1 VSVRQGSVDFG
12 LTGLDVYSE
21 KCSED
26 AAQVLVLHD
35 SLDFSHCRLSL
46 AVPEEWSRI
55 ETVADLAALAADAD
69 RPLRVATKF
78 PELTGR
84 FLAAQAI
91 TPYELVEVEGTL
103 EIAPAI
109 GYADL
114 IADLVSTGTT
124 LRDNH
129 LREVEDGTILNSQA
143 ILIANRAAL
152 QARPEVLQM
161 ARDLL
166 EYIEAHLRAEE
177 CQLVFANMRGN
188 SPEEIAGRMLDQ
200 RELSGLQGPTISPII
215 PNNGTGDGSTRWY
228 AVNIVVRK
236 ERLSQTIAALRAV
249 GGSGVVVAPV
259 TYIFEEEPA
268 RYREM
273 LVALEEG

>member
-1 VSVRQGSVDFG
+1 
-12 LTGLDVYSE
+12 
-21 KCSED
+21 
-26 AAQVLVLHD
+26 VLVLHD
-35 SLDFSHCRLSL
+35 ALGFSHCHLSL
-46 AVPEEWSRI
+46 AVPEAWAEVKTMS
-55 ETVADLAALAADAD
+55 DLAQITVTADA
-69 RPLRVATKF
+69 PLRVATKF
-78 PELTGR
+78 PKLTGQ
-84 FLAAQAI
+84 FLAEQGVRL
-91 TPYELVEVEGTL
+91 YELVEVEGTL

-129 LREVEDGTILNSQA
+129 LREIEDGTILASQA

-152 QARPEVLQM
+152 KSRPAVLKVARELI
-161 ARDLL
+161 

-177 CQLVFANMRGN
+177 CHLVFANMRGN
-188 SPEEIAGRMLDQ
+188 SPEEIAGRMLNQ
-200 RELSGLQGPTISPII
+200 PELSGLQGPTISQIV
-215 PNNGTGDGSTRWY
+215 PNNGTGTNRTRWY

-236 ERLSQTIAALRAV
+236 ERLSSTISSLRAI

-259 TYIFEEEPA
+259 TYIFEEEPV

-273 LVALEEG
+273 VEAIDKG